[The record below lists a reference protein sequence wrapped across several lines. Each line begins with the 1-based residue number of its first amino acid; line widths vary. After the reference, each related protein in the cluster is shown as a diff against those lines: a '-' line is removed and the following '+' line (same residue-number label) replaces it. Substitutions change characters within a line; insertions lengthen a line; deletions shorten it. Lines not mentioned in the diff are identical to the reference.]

1 MRAIIH
7 KGKAG
12 KSYARLCKEYETRDF
27 YGVIVDSV
35 VNGHNDQAIEYFNM
49 LGGSW
54 QYAFMSGGYMDYGYY
69 GEEAFRIILRA
80 IWTK

>member
-12 KSYARLCKEYETRDF
+12 KSYARLCKEYECQDF
-27 YGVIVDSV
+27 YEIIAESV
-35 VNGHNDQAIEYFNM
+35 MNGHNDQAIEYFNM
-49 LGGSW
+49 LGGAW

-69 GEEAFRIILRA
+69 GERTYELIMKA

>member
-12 KSYARLCKEYETRDF
+12 KTFRQLCKAYECEDF
-27 YGVIVDSV
+27 YEVIVGSV
-35 VNGHNDQAIEYFNM
+35 TNGHNDQAIEQFNM

-54 QYAFMSGGYMDYGYY
+54 QYAFMSGGWQDYGYY
-69 GEEAFRIILRA
+69 GERTYELIMKA